1 MRGSPVGRKANQA
14 IIGAFVLG
22 AVLVAVAG
30 VVVLGSDRFFRHATT
45 FVAYFDGSLEGLDIG
60 APVTFNGV
68 RIGSVTNVK
77 VVIEADG
84 ASIRTPVFFDIDGRR
99 LHDVAGGTIR
109 FEQDAGELDRLI
121 AHGLRARLELQ
132 SLVTGQLV

>member
-45 FVAYFDGSLEGLDIG
+45 FVAYFDGSLEGVDVG

-68 RIGSVTNVK
+68 KIGSVTKLRVL
-77 VVIEADG
+77 IDPSD
-84 ASIRTPVFFDIDGRR
+84 ASLRTPVFFQI
-99 LHDVAGGTIR
+99 
-109 FEQDAGELDRLI
+109 DAGRLRDGTGAKLPGRKELPSLERLVER
-121 AHGLRARLELQ
+121 GLRARLELQ
-132 SLVTGQLV
+132 SLV